1 MPFSCKALHF
11 IHHALE
17 TIRSK
22 IPAKIPHA
30 TLTPPPPSSAGSDA
44 LVYVNVVVSRGKEEQ
59 KGGPETC
66 ARVLPR
72 KTHTRA
78 HAQEWSKKQ
87 KEKET
92 DKEIERETITREIW

>member
-1 MPFSCKALHF
+1 MATADVV
-11 IHHALE
+11 IHKF
-17 TIRSK
+17 TSVSYYTQIVC
-22 IPAKIPHA
+22 

-92 DKEIERETITREIW
+92 ETEKVRKTIAREMW